1 VNGLTSTKGDV
12 LLDTN
17 VIVEHFRTAN
27 PNLLGHLQSG
37 RMLYMPLIVLG
48 ELFTGAY
55 RGTRQTNT
63 LRQIQSFLWQCDR
76 NHPPGRTTADHY
88 GQIQAVLSKAGTPI
102 PQNDTWIAALAREHQ
117 MPVATRDAH
126 SIRCRE
132 SPF

>member
-1 VNGLTSTKGDV
+1 LTSTKGDV

-63 LRQIQSFLWQCDR
+63 LRQIQSFLAMTVIIRPDE
-76 NHPPGRTTADHY
+76 TTADHY

-126 SIRCRE
+126 FNQV
-132 SPF
+132 PGVTVLNW